1 MVVFN
6 ILSAL
11 KKIVPFPA
19 FLFVTLMIKQLLP
32 LSSNVVGSHGQKEQ
46 RRKQS
51 PNKR

>member
-19 FLFVTLMIKQLLP
+19 FLFVILMIKQP
-32 LSSNVVGSHGQKEQ
+32 LTPSSYVAGPH
-46 RRKQS
+46 RRKE
-51 PNKR
+51 PR